1 MKDKEKNQE
10 LENLKKDFE
19 RVVKEN
25 YNLKKEND
33 SAYSRIRQLNREKM
47 MLLHKLK
54 VEIEARIEK
63 ECELDILKAEAEEL
77 PF

>member
-10 LENLKKDFE
+10 FENLKKEFE

-25 YNLKKEND
+25 YNLKNETE

-47 MLLHKLK
+47 LLLLKLK
-54 VEIEARIEK
+54 VEIKSRIEK
-63 ECELDILKAEAEEL
+63 ECELDILKEDSEEL